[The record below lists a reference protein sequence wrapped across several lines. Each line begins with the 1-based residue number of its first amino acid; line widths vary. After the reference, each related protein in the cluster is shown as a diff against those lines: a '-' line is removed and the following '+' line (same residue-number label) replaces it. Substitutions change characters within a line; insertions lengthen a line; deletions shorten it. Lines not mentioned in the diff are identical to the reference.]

1 MPFTPEELWQ
11 RLPHEGD
18 SIMIA
23 PYPTASRR
31 QVDATAE
38 RDMGVVMGA
47 VTAIRNI
54 RGEMRVPPG
63 ATLAVTAK
71 TAGAHTALLRAPA
84 PPVQSLARA
93 RLTVD
98 PRASRPRNS
107 GLGVVGATGLPRG
120 RDGPGGPAAE

>member
-1 MPFTPEELWQ
+1 MLRLVHPFMPSVSAELWP
-11 RLPHEGD
+11 RLPHEGA

-71 TAGAHTALLRAPA
+71 TAGAHTALLRAHA
-84 PPVQSLARA
+84 PLVQSLARA
-93 RLTVD
+93 RLTVG

-107 GLGVVGATGLPRG
+107 G
-120 RDGPGGPAAE
+120 PGGGGAPEPYG